1 MAQESEVEGGLD
13 RPQQPVVVIAGGVP
27 AGRDLRPDDDDGDVA
42 AGGQT
47 AAAAGLSTSAGAF
60 VPGDDQAGVV
70 LPGRGAGQLFVQG
83 PQPIVPSPASSW
95 PAGTTLA
102 QRAGSSRMLAKYMNG
117 SCFLA

>member
-13 RPQQPVVVIAGGVP
+13 RPQQPVVVIVGGVP
-27 AGRDLRPDDDDGDVA
+27 AGRDLRPDDDGGDVA

-70 LPGRGAGQLFVQG
+70 LPGRGAGQLLVQG
-83 PQPIVPSPASSW
+83 PQPIVPSPD
-95 PAGTTLA
+95 
-102 QRAGSSRMLAKYMNG
+102 QRAVVPALSRPVHVVVEAG
-117 SCFLA
+117 GDQHEPG